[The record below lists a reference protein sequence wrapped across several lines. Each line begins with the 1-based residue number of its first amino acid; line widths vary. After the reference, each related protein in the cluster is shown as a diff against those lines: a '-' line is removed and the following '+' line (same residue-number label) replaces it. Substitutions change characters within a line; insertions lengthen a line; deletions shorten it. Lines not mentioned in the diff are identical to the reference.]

1 MFPRSRSVLWLLAV
15 LAFPAHA
22 ETFTLAP
29 LPYAYDALAPVIG
42 ADTMQ
47 IHHGRHHQA
56 YVDNLNKAV
65 AAEPGLANRSLEEL
79 IGNLATVP
87 ESQRNAVRNNA
98 GGHWNHTFFWAS
110 MTAPS
115 ASGAPTPEL
124 MAAIERD
131 FGSFDAFKT
140 AFNTAGTSRFGSGWV
155 WLIADADGR
164 LKVISTPNQDNPLMD
179 VAPERGTPLLGNDV
193 WEHAYYLNY
202 QNRRA
207 DYLVAWWNVVNW
219 STVSARFAA
228 LKP

>member
-1 MFPRSRSVLWLLAV
+1 
-15 LAFPAHA
+15 
-22 ETFTLAP
+22 

-79 IGNLATVP
+79 IGNLAAVP
-87 ESQRNAVRNNA
+87 ETQRNAVRNNG

-115 ASGAPTPEL
+115 ASGAPAPEL

-140 AFNTAGTSRFGSGWV
+140 AFNAAGASRFGSGWV
-155 WLIADADGR
+155 WLVADSEGQ
-164 LKVISTPNQDNPLMD
+164 LKIISTPNQDNPLMD
-179 VAPERGTPLLGNDV
+179 IAPERGTPLLGNDV

-202 QNRRA
+202 QNRRP
-207 DYLVAWWNVVNW
+207 DYLAAWWQVVNW
-219 STVSARFAA
+219 SAVSARFAA